1 MAGLRT
7 SVGIWAFGPNATRFM
22 PRGYHPEAAQE
33 TIVQRTRRAAAALQ
47 GVADGFEYHY
57 PTEINED
64 NAQEI
69 RKALG
74 SMDIY
79 CLALGVFSDP
89 RYGLGGFIHPDRRL
103 RAEVVETAKAGVTL
117 AGRLGAHFIIWPGGE
132 GYNYNFQIDY
142 AAAWR
147 WLVEGIAD
155 VTAHAARRGVT
166 IFLEHKN
173 SEPAMKILMRDIGMT
188 LYVIRKVA
196 EAGVDTRRLLV
207 NMDWQHLIM
216 NGENLAEYA
225 ALLADEGRLGHQH
238 SNSGWGTF
246 DDDNMTGASFFF
258 QALEMAVAFR
268 EVGYGRSGERI
279 GFDLFPYTEDQG
291 QAVRQSIVQWRFIET
306 LAARIDASALRD
318 ARSRKDAVAG
328 YREVYKALGLDETA
342 VMGGANAGRRS
353 GREPVPSRRGRSSP
367 ARPARP
373 RARR

>member
-22 PRGYHPEAAQE
+22 PGGYHPEAARE
-33 TIVQRTRRAAAALQ
+33 TMVQRTQRAAEALR

-57 PTEINED
+57 PSEIND
-64 NAQEI
+64 DTASEI

-74 SMDIY
+74 GMDIY
-79 CLALGVFSDP
+79 CLALGLFSDP
-89 RYGLGGFIHPDRRL
+89 RYGLGGFIHPDRRR

-147 WLVEGIAD
+147 WLLEGIAA
-155 VTAHAARRGVT
+155 VTDHAAHRGVT

-225 ALLADEGRLGHQH
+225 VLLATEGRLGHQH

-246 DDDNMTGASFFF
+246 DDDNMTGASYFF
-258 QALEMAVAFR
+258 QALEMAAVLR
-268 EVGYGRSGERI
+268 EVGYGRRGERM

-291 QAVRQSIVQWRFIET
+291 QAIRQSILQWRFIET
-306 LAARIDASALRD
+306 LASRIDASALRD
-318 ARSRKDAVAG
+318 ARTKKDAVAG
-328 YREVYKALGLDETA
+328 YREVYKALGLDEA
-342 VMGGANAGRRS
+342 ALMSGAGRGGRS
-353 GREPVPSRRGRSSP
+353 GQRKLGAPQRH
-367 ARPARP
+367 ARVART
-373 RARR
+373 RARVKR

>member
-1 MAGLRT
+1 MTGLRT

-22 PRGYHPEAAQE
+22 PGGYHPEAARE
-33 TIVQRTRRAAAALQ
+33 TILQRTQRAAEALR
-47 GVADGFEYHY
+47 GVADGFEFHY

-74 SMDIY
+74 GADIY
-79 CLALGVFSDP
+79 CVALGVFSDP
-89 RYGLGGFIHPDRRL
+89 RYGLGGFIHPDRRR
-103 RAEVVETAKAGVTL
+103 RAEVAETAKAGVTL

-147 WLVEGIAD
+147 WLVDGIAE
-155 VTAHAARRGVT
+155 VTAHAAQRGVT

-188 LYVIRKVA
+188 LYVIRKVGD
-196 EAGVDTRRLLV
+196 AGVDTKRLLV

-225 ALLADEGRLGHQH
+225 TLLAEEGRLGHQH

-258 QALEMAVAFR
+258 QALEMAVVLR
-268 EVGYGRSGERI
+268 EVGYGRRGERI

-291 QAVRQSIVQWRFIET
+291 QAVRQSILQWRFIET
-306 LAARIDASALRD
+306 LATRIDASALRD
-318 ARSRKDAVAG
+318 ARTRKDAVAG
-328 YREVYKALGLDETA
+328 YREVYKALGLDEAALATA
-342 VMGGANAGRRS
+342 AEPRRRNAREPVKGRQGRS
-353 GREPVPSRRGRSSP
+353 GRAGTRVRS
-367 ARPARP
+367 
-373 RARR
+373 